1 MALPKVFVTPIKL
14 PASTTAQASLK
25 IPHGTAP
32 SSPVDGDVWT
42 TTAGIY
48 VRVNGSTVG
57 PLGTGGG
64 GGGDTY
70 LGQVQTFTRQHS
82 FISTSTEISLIAK
95 HVSGASCAFQVQD
108 SSGNARVQLAGDTTS
123 WYPAT
128 GATAGMVA
136 VQTSGTPSI
145 NVAPPDATS
154 GSQSVAGTA
163 LQLGTRRWT
172 GSASASEDIIL
183 TSARDSSTAGT
194 AYLNID
200 RPIRIARTAG
210 TMPITIGKE
219 KPYNLSGTL
228 DENSIAFHGDGT
240 NERGWITGRDD
251 GGINVVSQVSA
262 NTPLINLAM
271 NTTGISA
278 WMNFSALANVYF
290 QNGFGGRY
298 VWAHY
303 ATTGPELGSQ
313 GDATAGTTTYNS
325 YDLKINSS
333 RWTGSAA
340 ANDQITLRATRT
352 GTSDND
358 VDLSVI
364 DGGIFVQPGGTAA
377 IDRVSERI
385 ARGTDS
391 TPTARITQW
400 VNRAM
405 NTELAAVDQNGL
417 VISDSVV
424 EVYVFTRSGTLVTET
439 GKSRIYLEGSYT
451 LLTARAA
458 VNTAPTGAS
467 ILVDVNKNGST
478 IYGTQ
483 ANRPTISASGF
494 SGSGGSASG
503 GTFSSGDY
511 IQVDID
517 QVGSTI
523 AGADLTVTLRLKR
536 TG

>member
-14 PASTTAQASLK
+14 PASTTAQAPLK

-48 VRVNGSTVG
+48 VRVNGTTVG
-57 PLGTGGG
+57 PLAAGG

-82 FISTSTEISLIAK
+82 FIPTSTEVALIARN
-95 HVSGASCAFQVQD
+95 VAGASAAVQIQSSGGTVTSQLTGSGAA
-108 SSGNARVQLAGDTTS
+108 
-123 WYPAT
+123 WYGST
-128 GATAGMVA
+128 GATAGA
-136 VQTSGTPSI
+136 FTITTSSTPGLQL
-145 NVAPPDATS
+145 APADATS
-154 GSQSVAGTA
+154 GSQSVDGGAVELVTN
-163 LQLGTRRWT
+163 RWT
-172 GSASASEDIIL
+172 GSAS
-183 TSARDSSTAGT
+183 SAEIVTLKALRQSSTAGT
-194 AYLNID
+194 HYLNVD
-200 RPIRIARTAG
+200 RPIKLLRAAG
-210 TMPITIGKE
+210 TMPITIGLE

-251 GGINVVSQVSA
+251 GGVNIVSQVSA

-271 NTTGISA
+271 NTSGIAA
-278 WMNFSALANVYF
+278 WMNFSALYNVYF

-303 ATTGPELGSQ
+303 QTTGPELGSQ
-313 GDATAGTTTYNS
+313 GDATSGVTTYNS
-325 YDLKINSS
+325 YDLKLNSS

-364 DGGIFVQPGGTAA
+364 DGGIYVEPGGTAA

-391 TPTARITQW
+391 SPTARITQW
-400 VNRAM
+400 VNRAK